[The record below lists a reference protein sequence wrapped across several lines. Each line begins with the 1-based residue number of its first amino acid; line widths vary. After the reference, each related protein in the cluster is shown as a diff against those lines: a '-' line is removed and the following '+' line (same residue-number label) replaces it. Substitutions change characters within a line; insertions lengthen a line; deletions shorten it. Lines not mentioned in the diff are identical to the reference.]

1 MYLYKEELH
10 SQRSYSY
17 KLKFFMK
24 KNFAEHILKFFAI
37 LLKLYLL
44 SFFLFFKFYLLS
56 FLGNPQQCLY
66 CLLNKPC

>member
-24 KNFAEHILKFFAI
+24 KNFAENVLKFFAI

-44 SFFLFFKFYLLS
+44 SFFLFFKILPSLFSWEPSTVSILS
-56 FLGNPQQCLY
+56 TE
-66 CLLNKPC
+66 